1 MRNEIISYM
10 EMCMREGQSLQRGMN
25 YSVGGTH
32 SVLLMSLRPGSPYD
46 DALTDGG
53 STLLYEGHDV
63 PRSLRFAQPKLL
75 DQPEYLPSGKLSENG
90 KFHKA
95 AQEFKAGKR
104 GPERVRVYEKI
115 KAGIWSYNGIFHLVD
130 SWKEDAGKRRVF
142 KFKLIAVEG
151 EEDFSKPASSAP
163 VRGRLIPSSVK
174 LQVWIRDGGKCTV
187 CESDE
192 DLHFD
197 HIIPYSKGG
206 SSAMA
211 ENVQILCAKHNLEK
225 SDNIQ

>member
-25 YSVGGTH
+25 YNVGGTH
-32 SVLLMSLRPGSPYD
+32 SVLLMSVRPGAPYD
-46 DALTDGG
+46 DQLVDNG
-53 STLLYEGHDV
+53 STLIYEGHDV
-63 PRSLRFAQPKLL
+63 AKSIQFPQPKLL

-95 AQEFKAGKR
+95 AQEFKGGQR
-104 GPERVRVYEKI
+104 YPERVRVYEKI
-115 KAGIWSYNGIFHLVD
+115 KAGIWSYNGVFHLVD
-130 SWKEDAGKRRVF
+130 SWKQLSGKRTVF
-142 KFKLIAVEG
+142 RFKLIAVEG
-151 EEDFSKPASSAP
+151 EEDFSKPASASP

-174 LQVWIRDGGKCTV
+174 LQVWVRDAGKCAL
-187 CESDE
+187 CGSNE

-206 SSAMA
+206 ASATP
-211 ENVQILCAKHNLEK
+211 ENIQILCAKHNLEK
-225 SDNIQ
+225 SNRIL

>member
-10 EMCMREGQSLQRGMN
+10 EMCLRERQSLQRGMN

-32 SVLLMSLRPGSPYD
+32 SVLLMSVRLGAPYD
-46 DALTDGG
+46 DVLLDGG
-53 STLLYEGHDV
+53 STLIYEGHDV
-63 PRSLRFAQPKLL
+63 ARSSQFPQPKLL

-95 AQEFKAGKR
+95 AQGFKAGER
-104 GPERVRVYEKI
+104 TAERVRVYEKI
-115 KAGIWSYNGIFHLVD
+115 KPGIWSYNGVFHLVD
-130 SWKEDAGKRRVF
+130 SWTETSGIRTVF

-151 EEDFSKPASSAP
+151 EEDFSKPASVSP

-174 LQVWIRDGGKCTV
+174 LQVWVRDGGKCAL
-187 CESDE
+187 CGSEE

-197 HIIPYSKGG
+197 HIIPYSRGG
-206 SSAMA
+206 SSATA
-211 ENVQILCAKHNLEK
+211 ENVQILCARHNLAK
-225 SDNIQ
+225 SDNIL